1 MEITLKKEKIR
12 ILVVDDEEY
21 IHYLFKKVI
30 LPNKDAPDS
39 EVALAEMEKK
49 LFDGDNEEKAEEAED
64 EIELVTCKQADE
76 AVDVVSESIVESRQ
90 FAIVF
95 LDVMMPPGPD
105 GIWAAEQIRALDKH
119 IEIVIISGYTDSLHG
134 DFVDHVSPAH
144 KLLFM
149 QKPFH
154 PQEIKQFVASL
165 SNKWLMEKRLLKFQA
180 QLEEQ
185 LDEKTFDYI
194 NISEELQHVI
204 HQHGQTIE
212 NLTAENDL
220 LRVVNDNLPDCT
232 VLCTP
237 KGNCLLINRTFERK
251 LNYSNK
257 DLQNQSLSSL
267 FHPDDL
273 EAVMDFVT
281 EEQLLDSF
289 LNNRK
294 CRIKHNDG
302 HFLWFKFLSHRV
314 MDKMENFT
322 GVVYS
327 MHETEE
333 DGG

>member
-1 MEITLKKEKIR
+1 MEMKLKKEKIR
-12 ILVVDDEEY
+12 ILVVDDETY

-30 LPNKDAPDS
+30 LPDNKAPES
-39 EVALAEMEKK
+39 EIALSKLEKK
-49 LFDGDNEEKAEEAED
+49 LFNDDDAEKPKKD
-64 EIELVTCKQADE
+64 EFELVTCKQADE
-76 AVDVVSESIVESRQ
+76 AVDVVAESIVESRP

-119 IEIVIISGYTDSLHG
+119 IEIVIISGYTDSLHE
-134 DFVDHVSPAH
+134 DFVDHVSPTH

-165 SNKWLMEKRLLKFQA
+165 SNKWLMEKRLLKFHA

-185 LDEKTFDYI
+185 IDEKTFDYI
-194 NISEELQHVI
+194 SISEELQYVI
-204 HQHGQTIE
+204 HQNSQTIE
-212 NLTAENDL
+212 DLTAENDL
-220 LRVVNDNLPDCT
+220 LRVVVDNLPDCA

-237 KGNCLLINRTFERK
+237 KGNCLLLNRTFENK

-273 EAVMDFVT
+273 EAVIDFVN

-289 LNNRK
+289 LNQRK

-302 HFLWFKFLSHRV
+302 HYLWFEFLSQRV
-314 MDKMENFT
+314 MDKMDNFT

-327 MHETEE
+327 LHDIEE
-333 DGG
+333 DER

>member
-1 MEITLKKEKIR
+1 MEMNLKKEKIR

-30 LPNKDAPDS
+30 LPDNEALDS
-39 EVALAEMEKK
+39 EVALSELGKK
-49 LFDGDNEEKAEEAED
+49 LFNDDDEEQPEED
-64 EIELVTCKQADE
+64 ELELVTCKQADE
-76 AVDVVSESIVESRQ
+76 AVDVVSEAIVDSRP

-105 GIWAAEQIRALDKH
+105 GIWAAEQIRALDQH
-119 IEIVIISGYTDSLHG
+119 IEIVIISGYTDSLHK
-134 DFVDHVSPAH
+134 DFVDHVSPPH

-165 SNKWLMEKRLLKFQA
+165 SNKWLMEKRLLKFHA

-185 LDEKTFDYI
+185 IDEKTFDYI
-194 NISEELQHVI
+194 SISEELQYII
-204 HQHGQTIE
+204 HQNGQTIE

-220 LRVVNDNLPDCT
+220 LRMVVDNLTDCT

-237 KGNCLLINRTFERK
+237 KGNCLLVNRTFEK
-251 LNYSNK
+251 MLDYSNK
-257 DLQNQSLSSL
+257 DLQNQSLSNL

-273 EAVMDFVT
+273 EAVIDFVN
-281 EEQLLDSF
+281 EEQLLDSY
-289 LNNRK
+289 LNQRE
-294 CRIKHNDG
+294 CQIRHNDG
-302 HFLWFKFLSHRV
+302 HYLWFKILSQRV
-314 MDKMENFT
+314 LDKMDNFT

-327 MHETEE
+327 LYHLEA
-333 DGG
+333 DSV